1 MINNKALSMFF
12 LAAVLMATSPASA
25 QENKG
30 PELLRAG
37 LRENLRGLAGQL
49 EGLMGYAIKDLVS
62 GDTLLFNE
70 REVFPTASN
79 IKIAILLELFHQ
91 VESGEMKLEDRWPI
105 DPAARVGGSGVLA
118 QLSDPLLTMT
128 AADVATLM
136 IVLSDNF
143 ATNLCIRHLGMA
155 AINAGLERF
164 NLKATRLR
172 REMMDLPAARRGD
185 ENSSSPA
192 ELMELLEALYAG
204 KLLTP
209 PLTEQMLAIL
219 KKDKDSPLRKA
230 IPSGI
235 AVANKPGVLDGVRC
249 DAGIIYL
256 SGRPY
261 IFVGMT
267 KYLVSGEQ
275 GEELLMKAARAAHS
289 YFERLAGANIY
300 GRALPD

>member
-1 MINNKALSMFF
+1 MINYKTLPALF
-12 LAAVLMATSPASA
+12 LAAVLMASPLASA
-25 QENKG
+25 QENNG

-37 LRENLRGLAGQL
+37 LRDNLRGLAGQL

-70 REVFPTASN
+70 REVFPTAST
-79 IKIAILLELFHQ
+79 IKIAILLELLHQ
-91 VESGEMKLEDRWPI
+91 VESGKMKLEDRWPI

-192 ELMELLEALYAG
+192 ELMELLEGLYAG
-204 KLLTP
+204 KLLSP
-209 PLTEQMLAIL
+209 PLTAQMLAIL

-267 KYLVSGEQ
+267 KYLASGEQ
-275 GEELLMKAARAAHS
+275 GEELMMKAARATHS